1 MCASLTMYLLNIAAS
16 SGPPQNVTGTAV
28 STTLISL
35 QWSLPAAIDI
45 NGIITKYA
53 VNVEE
58 VYTGQTYNLL
68 TENMHINIG
77 PLHPYYIYECSV
89 AAYTIANGVF
99 SSPLN
104 VTTHETSKLWFKES
118 LKVNSLN
125 CVIIICRSNRSPTQ
139 PERR

>member
-1 MCASLTMYLLNIAAS
+1 MNSSIHVVCAFFLHHILISAS

-35 QWSLPAAIDI
+35 QWSLPAAIDV

-58 VYTGQTYNLL
+58 VYTGQTYDLF

-99 SSPLN
+99 SSPFN
-104 VTTHETSKLWFKES
+104 VTTHETSK
-118 LKVNSLN
+118 
-125 CVIIICRSNRSPTQ
+125 
-139 PERR
+139 